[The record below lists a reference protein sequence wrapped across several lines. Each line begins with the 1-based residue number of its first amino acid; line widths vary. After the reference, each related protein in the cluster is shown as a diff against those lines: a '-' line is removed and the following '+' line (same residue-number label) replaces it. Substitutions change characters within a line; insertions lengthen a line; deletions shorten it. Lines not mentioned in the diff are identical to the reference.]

1 MSDSPD
7 RTLTEPQIARAYIK
21 LSYIPD
27 DSSEALV
34 SLASIKDYEIRM
46 FRGPAVDI
54 DGVPLFWLELFD
66 HSTKTSSDGFSCH
79 TIKEAAAI
87 FDDFVSQAR
96 RLNKPCGVDHR

>member
-46 FRGPAVDI
+46 FRGPAVDV

-66 HSTKTSSDGFSCH
+66 HSTKRRATASVATRSKRPQLYSTISC
-79 TIKEAAAI
+79 
-87 FDDFVSQAR
+87 R
-96 RLNKPCGVDHR
+96 RHVV